1 MKKFE
6 FLQNFTEKDSKISIS
21 KEDFKD
27 FITGIRLKIPQGY
40 IRKDDLHDR
49 YLSKINNDELSR
61 ILDTEYFS
69 YKKKIPNESF
79 SNELMDMLKIFFFF
93 LLFSKLDKS
102 YKLDL
107 MMKKCIQMNAE
118 FIASS
123 NILSLEYEQIKNNVV
138 HTKIAR
144 KAIILL

>member
-1 MKKFE
+1 MN
-6 FLQNFTEKDSKISIS
+6 L
-21 KEDFKD
+21 
-27 FITGIRLKIPQGY
+27 
-40 IRKDDLHDR
+40 
-49 YLSKINNDELSR
+49 
-61 ILDTEYFS
+61 
-69 YKKKIPNESF
+69 